1 MARAGC
7 MLQVCW
13 GRDCM
18 QTTDCT
24 AHSPRHT
31 SSKQAKRKKSSSSL
45 EKAMLLSLSIVILAS
60 LSQTKASS
68 APCYDHQYATYKT
81 QFDPTECNV
90 ECTVT
95 PFFSPDHS
103 VTAYVSVIKAA
114 AESIDVLEP
123 GNKKKQEACAD
134 TKLRPCSARE
144 GLSSLQSSGFVIL
157 VR

>member
-1 MARAGC
+1 
-7 MLQVCW
+7 
-13 GRDCM
+13 M

-24 AHSPRHT
+24 THSPRHT

-68 APCYDHQYATYKT
+68 APCYDHQDATYKT

-103 VTAYVSVIKAA
+103 VSAYVSVIKAA

-123 GNKKKQEACAD
+123 GNKKKTRSMRRH
-134 TKLRPCSARE
+134 TKLRPCFARE
-144 GLSSLQSSGFVIL
+144 GLFSLQSPGFVIF